1 MRRRIIEVLQSHPE
15 GLTSAQL
22 QIALGVERSLT
33 DTCLGMLRYGL
44 LRRVERGR
52 YVAAEPG

>member
-1 MRRRIIEVLQSHPE
+1 MRWRIIEVLQTHPE

-22 QIALGVERSLT
+22 QITLGVERSLT
-33 DTCLGMLRYGL
+33 DTCIGMCRDGR

-52 YVAAEPG
+52 YVAV